1 MIITLSNI
9 KIKNTKIVT
18 KNCESVD
25 YFFENVFLFN
35 EVNCWSKNQPIKT
48 SSYQYF
54 TQLYLDKSVALDL
67 ATEYQGF
74 IHKQGIQLNGKS
86 VNNKYFVY
94 FSNIDRAIEFC
105 NSNTFEKLTTG
116 HSFY

>member
-1 MIITLSNI
+1 MNISLSNI

-35 EVNCWSKNQPIKT
+35 EVNCFSSATLVKG

-74 IHKQGIQLNGKS
+74 IHKQDIRKDGKPI
-86 VNNKYFVY
+86 NNKYFVY
-94 FSNIDRAIEFC
+94 FSDIDRAIEFC